1 MASSVEE
8 FPESTEPPRMQESE
22 HTGCLPSTFAS
33 AAISSRPLPS
43 SSGFLKLP
51 REIRDCIYYYTL
63 ISRPSE
69 IVTIAISSQ
78 ISDRWWQ
85 KISWGTEKSTRL
97 FRVNRQ
103 VASEASDLFYSL
115 SCFQFKPSVNVRFI
129 NSIFRDN
136 VTVGAREKVKSLH
149 FQFFM
154 TPRSSTS
161 LTKREERNRN
171 VLETTTGLLPR
182 LGREGQGRIYLGSKI
197 KIPQLKQSSVVR
209 RAISML
215 GPMKDIPGVTLQGW
229 KKLDEKSL
237 GFIVLVQV
245 SALRFLH
252 QNKDICSHLG
262 RVGDSLGALLCKLT
276 LDYAV

>member
-1 MASSVEE
+1 MASIIEE
-8 FPESTEPPRMQESE
+8 CPESTEPPRMQESE
-22 HTGCLPSTFAS
+22 HTDCLPSTFAS
-33 AAISSRPLPS
+33 AAISSRTLPS

-78 ISDRWWQ
+78 ISDRWRQ

-103 VASEASDLFYSL
+103 VAAEASDLFYSL
-115 SCFQFKPSVNVRFI
+115 SCFQFGPSVNVRFI
-129 NSIFRDN
+129 NSIFRDT
-136 VTVGAREKVKSLH
+136 VTVRAREKVKSLH

-171 VLETTTGLLPR
+171 VLETIIGLLPR
-182 LGREGQGRIYLGSKI
+182 LRRGEG
-197 KIPQLKQSSVVR
+197 
-209 RAISML
+209 
-215 GPMKDIPGVTLQGW
+215 
-229 KKLDEKSL
+229 
-237 GFIVLVQV
+237 
-245 SALRFLH
+245 
-252 QNKDICSHLG
+252 
-262 RVGDSLGALLCKLT
+262 
-276 LDYAV
+276 